1 MGGGVFSP
9 SLMLG
14 ALTGLAFGWIAVSI
28 FPSVDGDETLY
39 AISGMGAVA
48 AAILGA
54 PISTILIVIEL
65 TGDWQAG
72 LAVMVAVSIA
82 TAFTSK
88 MVHRSFFLTQLEQS
102 GVHLSEGPHNYL
114 LAKHKVVNI
123 MQNLEKTTD
132 LDEKYLWQIIEQGHI

>member
-1 MGGGVFSP
+1 MSTALNGGLFFWTAIIFALVKGIAVVITLAGRMGGGVFSP

-72 LAVMVAVSIA
+72 LAVMVAVSY
-82 TAFTSK
+82 
-88 MVHRSFFLTQLEQS
+88 R
-102 GVHLSEGPHNYL
+102 
-114 LAKHKVVNI
+114 
-123 MQNLEKTTD
+123 
-132 LDEKYLWQIIEQGHI
+132 